1 MDDLVG
7 FVLFVLFGILGIF
20 VIVRIVKAASRT
32 VDKEQSA
39 RPREGGQMFC
49 PNCGKKVGE
58 SDSFCRFCGRSLST
72 DKPTSDA
79 VVQPR
84 PSHPEQR
91 STLVQDQPVAP
102 KLSQA
107 VSPMPAAA
115 VPKKPF
121 PMIPVLGGVVLLIGL
136 EGVGFW
142 YRSRQWSQPQPE
154 PRVTAQPQ
162 RPTPALASEVTLKP
176 TRAVTPAAKKRVA
189 KPGHA
194 PVQTSE
200 LVLQVA
206 ATERVWVAVDAD
218 GKTALQRVLNPEDME
233 TLKAKESFDVTIG
246 NAQGIILTLNGEVL
260 KPLGRRGEVKSVHLT
275 RDDLKNPSP

>member
-1 MDDLVG
+1 MDDLAG
-7 FVLFVLFGILGIF
+7 FVLFVLFGILVIF
-20 VIVRIVKAASRT
+20 IIVRIVKAASRT
-32 VDKEQSA
+32 VDKEQGA
-39 RPREGGQMFC
+39 HPREGGQMFC

-72 DKPTSDA
+72 EKPASDA
-79 VVQPR
+79 DVQPR
-84 PSHPEQR
+84 PRHPEQR
-91 STLVQDQPVAP
+91 STLVLDQPAAP
-102 KLSQA
+102 KLSQG
-107 VSPMPAAA
+107 VSPMPAVP

-142 YRSRQWSQPQPE
+142 YRSRQWGKPQPE
-154 PRVTAQPQ
+154 PQVAAQPQ
-162 RPTPALASEVTLKP
+162 RPTPALASVV
-176 TRAVTPAAKKRVA
+176 TRAATPAAKKRAA

-194 PVQTSE
+194 PMQASE

-218 GKTALQRVLNPEDME
+218 GKTALQRVLNPRDGEI
-233 TLKAKESFDVTIG
+233 LKAKESFDVTIG

-260 KPLGRRGEVKSVHLT
+260 KPLGGRGEVKSVHLT
-275 RDDLKNPSP
+275 RDDLKNPTP